1 YAFLVCVS
9 IVAGVGAGFA
19 PARHGTRGDLVTP
32 LKGGDT
38 RGGAS
43 PPARL
48 RFVLIATQA
57 AASIV
62 LLVLAALLTRAMVQ
76 ATGVAVGFDA
86 RRLVTVAPVFARGR
100 DDAARARV
108 YWNQAEARLH
118 GIAGVQLVAA
128 VHYLPFGSGQGVV
141 VQTLDGRRHTTIANQ
156 TDAD

>member
-1 YAFLVCVS
+1 
-9 IVAGVGAGFA
+9 
-19 PARHGTRGDLVTP
+19 
-32 LKGGDT
+32 
-38 RGGAS
+38 

-76 ATGVAVGFDA
+76 ATRVDVGFDA

-108 YWNQAEARLH
+108 YWGQAGARLH
-118 GIAGVQLVAA
+118 GIAGVQSVAA

-156 TDAD
+156 TDADYFETLGLRIVRGRAYTRQEAASGAPVAVISETLARDF